1 MRELISADARLLV
14 ADRFSGRFA
23 DAGYL
28 GVYERM
34 RVAWRLALGEVNG
47 ESSIILLNRRDD
59 GWEIAGII
67 RLDITAEGRIDR
79 ISDYQH
85 CPWILTA
92 GSIAVRESI
101 A

>member
-1 MRELISADARLLV
+1 LLV
-14 ADRFSGRFA
+14 ADRFSGRLA

-34 RVAWRLALGEVNG
+34 RVTWRLALGEVDG
-47 ESSIILLNRRDD
+47 EPCILLFNLRD
-59 GWEIAGII
+59 GAWELEGII
-67 RLDITAEGRIDR
+67 RLRVGADGRIER

-92 GSIAVRESI
+92 GTIVLREAV